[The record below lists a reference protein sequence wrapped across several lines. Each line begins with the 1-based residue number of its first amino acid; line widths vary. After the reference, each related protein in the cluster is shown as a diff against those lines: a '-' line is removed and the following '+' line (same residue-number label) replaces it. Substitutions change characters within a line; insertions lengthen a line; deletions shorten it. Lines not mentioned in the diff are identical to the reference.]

1 MEVQPT
7 QEEKCDTNIFII
19 NIFVK
24 TLDAHR
30 IIIAFIPMQFS
41 HFANHGSTLNYIS
54 TKYSNHSVFCKDSHS
69 QAIGNLNVA
78 ASLQNTKI

>member
-1 MEVQPT
+1 M
-7 QEEKCDTNIFII
+7 NIF
-19 NIFVK
+19 K
-24 TLDAHR
+24 KEQDTHR
-30 IIIAFIPMQFS
+30 IINAFIRMQFS

-54 TKYSNHSVFCKDSHS
+54 TKYSDHSVFCKDSHS